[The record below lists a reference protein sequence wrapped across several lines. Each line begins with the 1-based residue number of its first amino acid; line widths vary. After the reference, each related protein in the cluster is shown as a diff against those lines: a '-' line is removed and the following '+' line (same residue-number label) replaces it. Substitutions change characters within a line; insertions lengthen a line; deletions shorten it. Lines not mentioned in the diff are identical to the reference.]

1 MVRHD
6 ELGDLQFALER
17 MRQKLN
23 ETTITKNYLNTVL
36 NSLSDAVLV
45 TSPNGIVKSCNE
57 ATQRLLGY
65 SEADLVGKPLVSFI
79 DEAHRECVR
88 PEHSAPEARETVLRT
103 ASGQT
108 IPVSMASSAITTEDP
123 QFQGNIYVARNI
135 TERKRAER
143 RIRYLARYDT
153 LTKMPNRMQFQHL
166 LQQAIARARRNQRS
180 LALLYLDLDRFKEV
194 NDTFGHAAGDRTLE
208 ILSERLTRN
217 LSKDTV
223 IGRLAGDEF
232 AMFIDDLP
240 VDIDNRAAIGAL
252 ARTLLDEISRTF
264 YVNQQEV
271 YLTASVGIAICPYDA
286 ENVIDL
292 IRNADAAMYHSKQNG
307 GNSCAFYVPEMNA
320 AAVERLMLKS
330 KLRRALER
338 DELVILYQSKVD
350 LRSGRVVGAE
360 ALLRWRLPGH
370 GDISPSHFIPL
381 AEETSLILDIGEWVL
396 NRVCADYREW
406 QKMRAR
412 ARPHRHQPVAAPTEA
427 GELHRPLPQRV
438 PQARGLAHL
447 LRAGSHRNHVD
458 DRPEAHHRL
467 LNELYAM
474 GLNLA
479 IDDFGTGYSS
489 LSALQ
494 QFPIGTLK
502 IDQSFVRDVAVDSN
516 DAAIVRTIID
526 MGKSLDLEVIAEGV
540 EASEQLEF
548 LRKHGCYYAQGRLFG
563 DAMEAGKLLA
573 ILAGQ
578 VGGAAYHARPVRAHG
593 AAADPPL
600 VVARPPMLS
609 ARDLTLRRGPEPL
622 FEQVNFTVFRGNKV
636 GITGANGA
644 GKSSLF
650 AAIRGELAADRGDIE
665 RPPDL
670 KIAHVEQEIAA
681 SERAAIEF
689 VLDGDAE
696 LRAVLAAIA
705 AAERRDAAVGARRS
719 SMRRS
724 RPSTAI
730 APRRAPPRSCMDSDS
745 RPRITSGQVAEF
757 SGGWRVRLAM
767 ARALCS
773 RADLLLLDEPT
784 NHLDLDAIVWL
795 EEWLTAFPGTLLM
808 ISHDREFLDAIIDR
822 VLHIENR
829 AHPRLLRQLLAVRAK
844 ARRGTGAAARAA
856 GAADAAHRRDHHL
869 RESLSRQRH
878 QVAPGAEPL
887 EDAASAWSA
896 SCRRTSTARSSSSSR
911 RR

>member
-1 MVRHD
+1 MARTLKTKYLLLALGLGAVLTLLLGGLTYYERRVDAADANTLTYSTVGQKLEADLESRASSLSKITSSSLAPALSSGNKQAIAAIAERLLDERDIERVEVLDARGVVLYTGSNPLDQATDDSFVFQSNIRSSLGLVPAQRVGSLQIWISRAKMQETLSSIHSQLESQQGMRIKRLRGVLAGITLPLLVLGLVGAWFIARQLAGPIKALVKSADRIGQGDYTLPLAVVRHD

-17 MRQKLN
+17 MRQKLSD
-23 ETTITKNYLNTVL
+23 TTITKNYLTTVL
-36 NSLSDAVLV
+36 NSLSDAVFV
-45 TSPNGIVKSCNE
+45 TSPEGTVKSCNE
-57 ATQRLLGY
+57 AAQRLLGY
-65 SEADLVGKPLVSFI
+65 ESSDLIGKPLIGFI
-79 DEAHRECVR
+79 DDVHREAFDLT
-88 PEHSAPEARETVLRT
+88 HDAPEARETVLRT

-123 QFQGNIYVARNI
+123 HFRGNIYVARNI

-143 RIRYLARYDT
+143 RIRYLARYDA

-240 VDIDNRAAIGAL
+240 VEAENRAALSTL

-271 YLTASVGIAICPYDA
+271 YLTASVGIALCPYDA

-307 GNSCAFYVPEMNA
+307 GNSCAFYVPDMNA

-350 LRSGRVVGAE
+350 LRDGRVVGAE

-396 NRVCADYREW
+396 NRVCSDYREW
-406 QKMRAR
+406 QK
-412 ARPHRHQPVAAPTEA
+412 T
-427 GELHRPLPQRV
+427 V
-438 PQARGLAHL
+438 PQPGRVAINLSLRQLKQASFIARC
-447 LRAGSHRNHVD
+447 RNVFRKHEVLPSCFELEVTETTLMTD
-458 DRPEAHHRL
+458 PKRTIGL

-474 GLNLA
+474 GLHLA

-502 IDQSFVRDVAVDSN
+502 IDQSFVRDVAVDSD

-526 MGKSLDLEVIAEGV
+526 MGKSLNLEVIAEGV
-540 EASEQLEF
+540 EAPEQLEF

-563 DAMEAGKLLA
+563 DAMEAKKLLA
-573 ILAGQ
+573 ILAAQAEGAPHH
-578 VGGAAYHARPVRAHG
+578 GGLCAPVVLRPVR
-593 AAADPPL
+593 
-600 VVARPPMLS
+600 LS
-609 ARDLTLRRGPEPL
+609 
-622 FEQVNFTVFRGNKV
+622 
-636 GITGANGA
+636 
-644 GKSSLF
+644 S
-650 AAIRGELAADRGDIE
+650 
-665 RPPDL
+665 
-670 KIAHVEQEIAA
+670 
-681 SERAAIEF
+681 
-689 VLDGDAE
+689 
-696 LRAVLAAIA
+696 
-705 AAERRDAAVGARRS
+705 
-719 SMRRS
+719 
-724 RPSTAI
+724 
-730 APRRAPPRSCMDSDS
+730 
-745 RPRITSGQVAEF
+745 
-757 SGGWRVRLAM
+757 
-767 ARALCS
+767 
-773 RADLLLLDEPT
+773 
-784 NHLDLDAIVWL
+784 
-795 EEWLTAFPGTLLM
+795 
-808 ISHDREFLDAIIDR
+808 
-822 VLHIENR
+822 
-829 AHPRLLRQLLAVRAK
+829 
-844 ARRGTGAAARAA
+844 
-856 GAADAAHRRDHHL
+856 
-869 RESLSRQRH
+869 
-878 QVAPGAEPL
+878 
-887 EDAASAWSA
+887 
-896 SCRRTSTARSSSSSR
+896 
-911 RR
+911 

>member
-1 MVRHD
+1 MARSLKTKYLLLALAVGAVLSLILGGLAYYEHRVDAADVNQLTYATVAQKLEADLETRASSLSEITGTSLAPALDSGNKAAVTSIAQRLLDERDIEKVEVLDARGTVLFNGGDPAVLRSGDWFVFQSTIHSNLVSAPVQRVGSLQIWMSRAEMRETLASIRKQLESQQGMQIKRMRGLLASITLPLLLLGLVGAWFIARQLAGPISALVKSADRIGQGDYTRPLAVVRHD

-45 TSPNGIVKSCNE
+45 TSPEGIVKSCNQ
-57 ATQRLLGY
+57 AAQRLLGY
-65 SEADLVGKPLVSFI
+65 QEADLLDKPLVSFV
-79 DEAHRECVR
+79 DEPHRSAFDLTN
-88 PEHSAPEARETVLRT
+88 SAPEARETVLRT

-108 IPVSMASSAITTEDP
+108 IPVSMASSTITTEDP

-180 LALLYLDLDRFKEV
+180 LALLYFDLDRFKEV

-232 AMFIDDLP
+232 AMFVDDLP
-240 VDIDNRAAIGAL
+240 ADVDNRASIGNL

-271 YLTASVGIAICPYDA
+271 YLTASAGVAICPYDA

-350 LRSGRVVGAE
+350 LRDGRVVGAE

-396 NRVCADYREW
+396 NRVCSDYREW
-406 QKMRAR
+406 QKTVPEPGRIAINLSLRQLKQSSFIAR
-412 ARPHRHQPVAAPTEA
+412 CRGVFRKHEVSPTCF
-427 GELHRPLPQRV
+427 ELEVTETTLMTDPKRTI
-438 PQARGLAHL
+438 G
-447 LRAGSHRNHVD
+447 
-458 DRPEAHHRL
+458 L

-502 IDQSFVRDVAVDSN
+502 IDQSFVRDVAVDSD

-563 DAMEAGKLLA
+563 DAMEASKLLA
-573 ILAGQ
+573 ILSSQAR
-578 VGGAAYHARPVRAHG
+578 GGAHHA
-593 AAADPPL
+593 
-600 VVARPPMLS
+600 
-609 ARDLTLRRGPEPL
+609 
-622 FEQVNFTVFRGNKV
+622 
-636 GITGANGA
+636 
-644 GKSSLF
+644 
-650 AAIRGELAADRGDIE
+650 
-665 RPPDL
+665 
-670 KIAHVEQEIAA
+670 
-681 SERAAIEF
+681 
-689 VLDGDAE
+689 
-696 LRAVLAAIA
+696 
-705 AAERRDAAVGARRS
+705 
-719 SMRRS
+719 
-724 RPSTAI
+724 
-730 APRRAPPRSCMDSDS
+730 
-745 RPRITSGQVAEF
+745 
-757 SGGWRVRLAM
+757 
-767 ARALCS
+767 ALCV
-773 RADLLLLDEPT
+773 PT
-784 NHLDLDAIVWL
+784 
-795 EEWLTAFPGTLLM
+795 
-808 ISHDREFLDAIIDR
+808 
-822 VLHIENR
+822 VLRPI
-829 AHPRLLRQLLAVRAK
+829 RL
-844 ARRGTGAAARAA
+844 
-856 GAADAAHRRDHHL
+856 
-869 RESLSRQRH
+869 
-878 QVAPGAEPL
+878 
-887 EDAASAWSA
+887 
-896 SCRRTSTARSSSSSR
+896 SS
-911 RR
+911 

>member
-1 MVRHD
+1 MIIGLSDPNGWLSMARSLKTNYLLLALAVSAVLALFLGGLAYYEHRVNTTDANQLTYVTVEQKLESDLEARASSLSEITSSSLAPALKDANNAAVAAIAGRLLDERDIERVEVLDAHNNVLYAGSNPAAQPASGGPFVLQTNIRSTIGPGTVQRVGSLEIWMSRSQMQDTLSSISNQLLSKQGVQTKRIGGVFVLIALPLLLIGFLGAWFIARQLSGPISALVKSADRIGDGDYTRPLAVVRHD

-17 MRQKLN
+17 MRQNLN

-45 TSPNGIVKSCNE
+45 TSPDGNVKSCNE

-65 SEADLVGKPLVSFI
+65 SEAELLGKPLTSFI
-79 DEAHRECVR
+79 DEVHRNAFD
-88 PEHSAPEARETVLRT
+88 PSHAAPEARETVLRT

-108 IPVSMASSAITTEDP
+108 IPVSMASSAISTEDP
-123 QFQGNIYVARNI
+123 QFQGSIYVARNI

-240 VDIDNRAAIGAL
+240 VDTDNRTALATL

-264 YVNQQEV
+264 FVNQQEV
-271 YLTASVGIAICPYDA
+271 YLTASAGIAICPYDA

-307 GNSCAFYVPEMNA
+307 GNSCAFYVPDMNA

-350 LRSGRVVGAE
+350 LRTGRVVGAE

-370 GDISPSHFIPL
+370 GEISPSHFIPL

-406 QKMRAR
+406 QKVVADPGRIAINLSLRQLKQSSFIAR
-412 ARPHRHQPVAAPTEA
+412 CRNVFRKNEVSPTCF
-427 GELHRPLPQRV
+427 ELEVTETTLMTDPKRTI
-438 PQARGLAHL
+438 G
-447 LRAGSHRNHVD
+447 
-458 DRPEAHHRL
+458 L

-474 GLNLA
+474 GLHLA

-502 IDQSFVRDVAVDSN
+502 IDQSFVRDAAVDTN

-540 EASEQLEF
+540 EDADQLEF
-548 LRKHGCYYAQGRLFG
+548 LRTHGCYYAQGRLFG

-573 ILAGQ
+573 ILANQKIGPPH
-578 VGGAAYHARPVRAHG
+578 HANLCAPTVLRPMR
-593 AAADPPL
+593 
-600 VVARPPMLS
+600 LS
-609 ARDLTLRRGPEPL
+609 
-622 FEQVNFTVFRGNKV
+622 
-636 GITGANGA
+636 
-644 GKSSLF
+644 S
-650 AAIRGELAADRGDIE
+650 
-665 RPPDL
+665 
-670 KIAHVEQEIAA
+670 
-681 SERAAIEF
+681 
-689 VLDGDAE
+689 
-696 LRAVLAAIA
+696 
-705 AAERRDAAVGARRS
+705 
-719 SMRRS
+719 
-724 RPSTAI
+724 
-730 APRRAPPRSCMDSDS
+730 
-745 RPRITSGQVAEF
+745 
-757 SGGWRVRLAM
+757 
-767 ARALCS
+767 
-773 RADLLLLDEPT
+773 
-784 NHLDLDAIVWL
+784 
-795 EEWLTAFPGTLLM
+795 
-808 ISHDREFLDAIIDR
+808 
-822 VLHIENR
+822 
-829 AHPRLLRQLLAVRAK
+829 
-844 ARRGTGAAARAA
+844 
-856 GAADAAHRRDHHL
+856 
-869 RESLSRQRH
+869 
-878 QVAPGAEPL
+878 
-887 EDAASAWSA
+887 
-896 SCRRTSTARSSSSSR
+896 
-911 RR
+911 

>member
-1 MVRHD
+1 MARSLKTNYLLLALGVGTVLSLLLGGVSYYEHRVDTADINQLTHAAVEQKLEADLEARADSLSKITGALLAPALNSGNKAALSTIAERLLEERDIERVEVRDTSGGVLFTGSNQLDDPSGLGPFVLKSSIRGKGAGSSQSAGTLQIWLNRAEMHDTLASIQSQMENRQGRQIERMSGLLAKVTLPLILLGLLGAWYIARQLARPITALVKSADRIGEGDYTRPLAVVRRD
-6 ELGDLQFALER
+6 ELGELQYALER
-17 MRQKLN
+17 MRQNLA

-45 TSPNGIVKSCNE
+45 TSPDGIVKSCNE

-65 SEADLVGKPLVSFI
+65 SEAELVGKPLTSFI
-79 DEAHRECVR
+79 DDAHRNAFD
-88 PEHSAPEARETVLRT
+88 PAISTTEARETVLRT
-103 ASGQT
+103 ANGQT
-108 IPVSMASSAITTEDP
+108 IPVSMANSTITSEDP

-166 LQQAIARARRNQRS
+166 LQQAIARARRSQRS

-240 VDIDNRAAIGAL
+240 MDVDNRASIGAL

-271 YLTASVGIAICPYDA
+271 YLTASVGVAICPYDA

-307 GNSCAFYVPEMNA
+307 GNTCAFYIPEMNA

-338 DELVILYQSKVD
+338 NELVILYQSKVD
-350 LRSGRVVGAE
+350 LRNGRVVGAE

-396 NRVCADYREW
+396 NRVCSDYREW
-406 QKMRAR
+406 QKTVPEPGRIAITLSLRQLKQASFIARCRAVFR
-412 ARPHRHQPVAAPTEA
+412 KHEVSPTCF
-427 GELHRPLPQRV
+427 ELEVTETTLMTDPKRTI
-438 PQARGLAHL
+438 G
-447 LRAGSHRNHVD
+447 
-458 DRPEAHHRL
+458 L
-467 LNELYAM
+467 LNALYAM
-474 GLNLA
+474 GFNLA

-502 IDQSFVRDVAVDSN
+502 IDQSFVRDVAIDSD

-526 MGKSLDLEVIAEGV
+526 MGKSLNLEVIAEGV

-548 LRKHGCYYAQGRLFG
+548 LRRHGCYYAPGSVFG
-563 DAMEAGKLLA
+563 DAMEAKKLLA
-573 ILAGQ
+573 ILASQELG
-578 VGGAAYHARPVRAHG
+578 VPHHAALCAPTLLRPV
-593 AAADPPL
+593 AA
-600 VVARPPMLS
+600 
-609 ARDLTLRRGPEPL
+609 G
-622 FEQVNFTVFRGNKV
+622 Q
-636 GITGANGA
+636 TGA
-644 GKSSLF
+644 
-650 AAIRGELAADRGDIE
+650 
-665 RPPDL
+665 
-670 KIAHVEQEIAA
+670 
-681 SERAAIEF
+681 
-689 VLDGDAE
+689 
-696 LRAVLAAIA
+696 
-705 AAERRDAAVGARRS
+705 
-719 SMRRS
+719 
-724 RPSTAI
+724 
-730 APRRAPPRSCMDSDS
+730 
-745 RPRITSGQVAEF
+745 
-757 SGGWRVRLAM
+757 
-767 ARALCS
+767 
-773 RADLLLLDEPT
+773 
-784 NHLDLDAIVWL
+784 
-795 EEWLTAFPGTLLM
+795 
-808 ISHDREFLDAIIDR
+808 
-822 VLHIENR
+822 
-829 AHPRLLRQLLAVRAK
+829 
-844 ARRGTGAAARAA
+844 
-856 GAADAAHRRDHHL
+856 
-869 RESLSRQRH
+869 
-878 QVAPGAEPL
+878 
-887 EDAASAWSA
+887 
-896 SCRRTSTARSSSSSR
+896 
-911 RR
+911 

>member
-1 MVRHD
+1 MARSLKTKYLLLALAVGAVLSLLLGGLSYYEHRVDAADVNQLTYATVAQKLEADLETRASSLSEITGTSLAPALASGNKVAVASIAERLLDERDIERVEVLDAHGAVLFRGGDPAAQQSGDWFVFQSTIHSNLVAAPVQRVGSLRISMSRTEMRETLASIRKQLESQQGMQIKRMRGLLAGITLPLLVLGLAGAWFIARQLAGPIAALVKSADRIGQGDYTRPLAVVRHD

-45 TSPNGIVKSCNE
+45 TSREGIVKSCNE
-57 ATQRLLGY
+57 AAHRLLGY
-65 SEADLVGKPLVSFI
+65 EAADLLGKPLVSFV
-79 DEAHRECVR
+79 DEAHRNALDLSN
-88 PEHSAPEARETVLRT
+88 SAPEARETVLRT

-166 LQQAIARARRNQRS
+166 LQQAIARARRSQRS

-232 AMFIDDLP
+232 AMFVDDLP
-240 VDIDNRAAIGAL
+240 MDVDNRASISAL

-271 YLTASVGIAICPYDA
+271 YLTASVGVAICPYDA

-350 LRSGRVVGAE
+350 LRDGRVVGAE

-370 GDISPSHFIPL
+370 GDISPSQFIPL

-396 NRVCADYREW
+396 NRVCSDYREW
-406 QKMRAR
+406 QKTVPEPGRIAINLSLR
-412 ARPHRHQPVAAPTEA
+412 QLKQASFISRCRGVFRKHNVSPTCF
-427 GELHRPLPQRV
+427 ELEVTETTLMTDPKRTI
-438 PQARGLAHL
+438 G
-447 LRAGSHRNHVD
+447 
-458 DRPEAHHRL
+458 L

-502 IDQSFVRDVAVDSN
+502 IDQSFVRDVAVDSD

-563 DAMEAGKLLA
+563 DAMEARKMLG
-573 ILAGQ
+573 ILSGQ
-578 VGGAAYHARPVRAHG
+578 VGGASYHA
-593 AAADPPL
+593 
-600 VVARPPMLS
+600 
-609 ARDLTLRRGPEPL
+609 
-622 FEQVNFTVFRGNKV
+622 K
-636 GITGANGA
+636 
-644 GKSSLF
+644 
-650 AAIRGELAADRGDIE
+650 
-665 RPPDL
+665 
-670 KIAHVEQEIAA
+670 
-681 SERAAIEF
+681 
-689 VLDGDAE
+689 
-696 LRAVLAAIA
+696 
-705 AAERRDAAVGARRS
+705 
-719 SMRRS
+719 
-724 RPSTAI
+724 
-730 APRRAPPRSCMDSDS
+730 
-745 RPRITSGQVAEF
+745 
-757 SGGWRVRLAM
+757 
-767 ARALCS
+767 LCV
-773 RADLLLLDEPT
+773 P
-784 NHLDLDAIVWL
+784 
-795 EEWLTAFPGTLLM
+795 TLLRP
-808 ISHDREFLDAIIDR
+808 I
-822 VLHIENR
+822 
-829 AHPRLLRQLLAVRAK
+829 RL
-844 ARRGTGAAARAA
+844 
-856 GAADAAHRRDHHL
+856 
-869 RESLSRQRH
+869 
-878 QVAPGAEPL
+878 
-887 EDAASAWSA
+887 
-896 SCRRTSTARSSSSSR
+896 SS
-911 RR
+911 

>member
-1 MVRHD
+1 MARSLKTKYLLLALAVGGGLSLILGGLAYYEHRVDAAYVNQLTYATVAHKLEADLETRASSVSEITGTSLAPALASGNKAAVASIAGRLLDERDIERVEVLDAGDSLLFSGGDAATRQTGDWFVYQSTIHSNLVSAPVRRVGSLRIWMSRAEMHETLASIRKQLESQQGLQIKRIRGLLAGITIPLLLLGLAGAWFIAGQLAAPISALVKSADRIGEGDYTRPLAVVRRD

-45 TSPNGIVKSCNE
+45 TSPDGVVKSCNE
-57 ATQRLLGY
+57 AAQRLLGY
-65 SEADLVGKPLVSFI
+65 SESDLLDKPLTSFI
-79 DEAHRECVR
+79 DEQHRGAFD
-88 PEHSAPEARETVLRT
+88 PSNSAPEARETVLRT

-108 IPVSMASSAITTEDP
+108 IPVSMASSSISSEDP

-166 LQQAIARARRNQRS
+166 LQQAIARSRRNQRS

-217 LSKDTV
+217 LTKDTV

-240 VDIDNRAAIGAL
+240 VDVDNRAAIGAL

-271 YLTASVGIAICPYDA
+271 YLTASVGVSICPYDA

-396 NRVCADYREW
+396 NRVCSDYHQW
-406 QKMRAR
+406 QKIVPEPGRIAINLSLRQLKQASFIAR
-412 ARPHRHQPVAAPTEA
+412 CRSVFRKHDVSPTCF
-427 GELHRPLPQRV
+427 ELEVTETTLMTDPKRTI
-438 PQARGLAHL
+438 G
-447 LRAGSHRNHVD
+447 
-458 DRPEAHHRL
+458 L

-502 IDQSFVRDVAVDSN
+502 IDQSFVRDVAVDSD

-540 EASEQLEF
+540 EASDQLEF
-548 LRKHGCYYAQGRLFG
+548 LRQHGCYYAQGRLFG
-563 DAMEAGKLLA
+563 DAMEADKLLG
-573 ILAGQ
+573 ILAAQ
-578 VGGAAYHARPVRAHG
+578 VSGAPHHANLCVPTVLRPIR
-593 AAADPPL
+593 
-600 VVARPPMLS
+600 LS
-609 ARDLTLRRGPEPL
+609 
-622 FEQVNFTVFRGNKV
+622 
-636 GITGANGA
+636 
-644 GKSSLF
+644 S
-650 AAIRGELAADRGDIE
+650 
-665 RPPDL
+665 
-670 KIAHVEQEIAA
+670 
-681 SERAAIEF
+681 
-689 VLDGDAE
+689 
-696 LRAVLAAIA
+696 
-705 AAERRDAAVGARRS
+705 
-719 SMRRS
+719 
-724 RPSTAI
+724 
-730 APRRAPPRSCMDSDS
+730 
-745 RPRITSGQVAEF
+745 
-757 SGGWRVRLAM
+757 
-767 ARALCS
+767 
-773 RADLLLLDEPT
+773 
-784 NHLDLDAIVWL
+784 
-795 EEWLTAFPGTLLM
+795 
-808 ISHDREFLDAIIDR
+808 
-822 VLHIENR
+822 
-829 AHPRLLRQLLAVRAK
+829 
-844 ARRGTGAAARAA
+844 
-856 GAADAAHRRDHHL
+856 
-869 RESLSRQRH
+869 
-878 QVAPGAEPL
+878 
-887 EDAASAWSA
+887 
-896 SCRRTSTARSSSSSR
+896 
-911 RR
+911 

>member
-1 MVRHD
+1 MARSLKTKYLLLALVFGAALSLLLGTLSYYEHRVDAADVNQLTYATVAQRLEADLETRASSLSEITGTSLGPALSSGNKAAVTSIAERLLDERDIERVEVLDAHGTVLFRGGDPAAQQSEDWFSFQSTIHSNLVSAPVQRVGSLRIWMSRAEMNETLASIRKQLESQQGFQIKRMRGLLAGITLPLLLLGLVGAWFIARQIERPISALVMSADRIGQGDYTMPLAVVRHN
-6 ELGDLQFALER
+6 ELGELQFALER

-36 NSLSDAVLV
+36 NSLSDAVFV
-45 TSPNGIVKSCNE
+45 TSPEGIVKSCNE
-57 ATQRLLGY
+57 ATHKLLGY
-65 SEADLVGKPLVSFI
+65 QEADLLGKPLVSFI
-79 DEAHRECVR
+79 DEAHRGALDLAN
-88 PEHSAPEARETVLRT
+88 PAPEARETVLRT

-108 IPVSMASSAITTEDP
+108 IPVSMAGSAITTEDP
-123 QFQGNIYVARNI
+123 QFRGNIYVARNI

-166 LQQAIARARRNQRS
+166 LQQAIARARRSQHS

-208 ILSERLTRN
+208 ILSERLTRS
-217 LSKDTV
+217 LTSDTV

-232 AMFIDDLP
+232 AMFVDDLP
-240 VDIDNRAAIGAL
+240 MDVDNRASIGAL

-271 YLTASVGIAICPYDA
+271 YLTASVGVAICPYDA

-350 LRSGRVVGAE
+350 LRTGRVVGAE

-396 NRVCADYREW
+396 NRVCSDYREW
-406 QKMRAR
+406 QKTVPEPGRIAINLSLRQLKQSSFIAR
-412 ARPHRHQPVAAPTEA
+412 CRSVFRKHEVSPTCF
-427 GELHRPLPQRV
+427 ELEVTETTLMTDPKRTI
-438 PQARGLAHL
+438 G
-447 LRAGSHRNHVD
+447 
-458 DRPEAHHRL
+458 L

-502 IDQSFVRDVAVDSN
+502 IDQSFVRDVAVDSD

-563 DAMEAGKLLA
+563 DAMEAGKLLE
-573 ILAGQ
+573 ILSSQA
-578 VGGAAYHARPVRAHG
+578 GGAPHHA
-593 AAADPPL
+593 
-600 VVARPPMLS
+600 
-609 ARDLTLRRGPEPL
+609 
-622 FEQVNFTVFRGNKV
+622 
-636 GITGANGA
+636 
-644 GKSSLF
+644 
-650 AAIRGELAADRGDIE
+650 
-665 RPPDL
+665 
-670 KIAHVEQEIAA
+670 
-681 SERAAIEF
+681 
-689 VLDGDAE
+689 
-696 LRAVLAAIA
+696 
-705 AAERRDAAVGARRS
+705 
-719 SMRRS
+719 
-724 RPSTAI
+724 
-730 APRRAPPRSCMDSDS
+730 
-745 RPRITSGQVAEF
+745 
-757 SGGWRVRLAM
+757 
-767 ARALCS
+767 ALCV
-773 RADLLLLDEPT
+773 PT
-784 NHLDLDAIVWL
+784 
-795 EEWLTAFPGTLLM
+795 
-808 ISHDREFLDAIIDR
+808 
-822 VLHIENR
+822 VLRPI
-829 AHPRLLRQLLAVRAK
+829 RL
-844 ARRGTGAAARAA
+844 
-856 GAADAAHRRDHHL
+856 
-869 RESLSRQRH
+869 
-878 QVAPGAEPL
+878 
-887 EDAASAWSA
+887 
-896 SCRRTSTARSSSSSR
+896 SS
-911 RR
+911 

>member
-1 MVRHD
+1 GAVLSLLLGGLSYYEHRVDAADVNQLTYATVAQKLEADLETRASSLGEITGTSLAPALGSGNKTAVASIASRLLDERDIERVEVTDAYGAVLFSGGVPAAPAAGDWFVFQSTIHSNLVSAPVQRVGSLRISMSRAEMRETLASIRKQLESQQGMQIKRMRGFLAGITLPLLVLGLAGAWFIARQLAKPISALVKSADRIGEGDYTRPLAVVRHD

-23 ETTITKNYLNTVL
+23 ETTITKNYLTTVL

-45 TSPNGIVKSCNE
+45 TSPEGIIKSCNE
-57 ATQRLLGY
+57 ATHRLLGY
-65 SEADLVGKPLVSFI
+65 SQADLVGKPLVGFI
-79 DEAHRECVR
+79 DEVHRNAFDLTN
-88 PEHSAPEARETVLRT
+88 SAPEARETVLRT

-166 LQQAIARARRNQRS
+166 LQQAIARARRSQRS

-240 VDIDNRAAIGAL
+240 MDVDNRAAIGTL

-271 YLTASVGIAICPYDA
+271 YLTASVGVAICPYDA

-396 NRVCADYREW
+396 NKVCSDYREW
-406 QKMRAR
+406 QKSVPEPGRIAINLSLRQLKQGSFISRCRAVFR
-412 ARPHRHQPVAAPTEA
+412 KHEVSPTCF
-427 GELHRPLPQRV
+427 ELEVTETTLMTDPKRTI
-438 PQARGLAHL
+438 G
-447 LRAGSHRNHVD
+447 
-458 DRPEAHHRL
+458 L

-540 EASEQLEF
+540 EESEQLEF

-563 DAMEAGKLLA
+563 DAMEASKMLG
-573 ILAGQ
+573 ILSGQ
-578 VGGAAYHARPVRAHG
+578 SGGGAAYHASLCVPTVLRPIR
-593 AAADPPL
+593 
-600 VVARPPMLS
+600 LS
-609 ARDLTLRRGPEPL
+609 
-622 FEQVNFTVFRGNKV
+622 
-636 GITGANGA
+636 
-644 GKSSLF
+644 S
-650 AAIRGELAADRGDIE
+650 
-665 RPPDL
+665 
-670 KIAHVEQEIAA
+670 
-681 SERAAIEF
+681 
-689 VLDGDAE
+689 
-696 LRAVLAAIA
+696 
-705 AAERRDAAVGARRS
+705 
-719 SMRRS
+719 
-724 RPSTAI
+724 
-730 APRRAPPRSCMDSDS
+730 
-745 RPRITSGQVAEF
+745 
-757 SGGWRVRLAM
+757 
-767 ARALCS
+767 
-773 RADLLLLDEPT
+773 
-784 NHLDLDAIVWL
+784 
-795 EEWLTAFPGTLLM
+795 
-808 ISHDREFLDAIIDR
+808 
-822 VLHIENR
+822 
-829 AHPRLLRQLLAVRAK
+829 
-844 ARRGTGAAARAA
+844 
-856 GAADAAHRRDHHL
+856 
-869 RESLSRQRH
+869 
-878 QVAPGAEPL
+878 
-887 EDAASAWSA
+887 
-896 SCRRTSTARSSSSSR
+896 
-911 RR
+911 

>member
-1 MVRHD
+1 MARSLKTKYLLVALAVGAILSLLLAGLSYYEHRVDAADVNQLTYATVEQKLEADLETRASSLSEITGTLLAPAIVSGNKSEVSSIAQRLLDERDIERVEVLDDHGAMLFSDGDPSVRQTGDWFVYQSTIHSHLVSAPVQHVGTLQIWVSRAEMRETLASIRKQLESQQGMQIKRMRGLIAGFTLPLLLLGLAGAWFVARQLARPISALVKSADRIGQGDYTRPLAVVRHD

-36 NSLSDAVLV
+36 NSLNDAVLV
-45 TSPNGIVKSCNE
+45 TSPDGVVKSCNE
-57 ATQRLLGY
+57 ATRRLLGH
-65 SEADLVGKPLVSFI
+65 EDADLLGKPLVSFI
-79 DEAHRECVR
+79 DEEHRNAFDLTI
-88 PEHSAPEARETVLRT
+88 SAPEARETVLRT

-166 LQQAIARARRNQRS
+166 LQQAIARARRSQRS

-232 AMFIDDLP
+232 AMFVDDLP
-240 VDIDNRAAIGAL
+240 MDVDNRVGIGNL

-271 YLTASVGIAICPYDA
+271 YLTASVGVAICPYDA

-307 GNSCAFYVPEMNA
+307 GNSSAFYVPEMNA

-338 DELVILYQSKVD
+338 NELVILYQSKVD
-350 LRSGRVVGAE
+350 LRTGRVVGAE

-396 NRVCADYREW
+396 NRVCSDYREW
-406 QKMRAR
+406 QKSVPEPGRIAINLSLR
-412 ARPHRHQPVAAPTEA
+412 QLKQASFISRCRGVFRKHEVSPTCF
-427 GELHRPLPQRV
+427 ELEVTETTLMTDPKRTI
-438 PQARGLAHL
+438 G
-447 LRAGSHRNHVD
+447 
-458 DRPEAHHRL
+458 L

-526 MGKSLDLEVIAEGV
+526 MGRSLDLEVIAEGV
-540 EASEQLEF
+540 EEREQLEF

-563 DAMEAGKLLA
+563 DAMEAGKMLR
-573 ILAGQ
+573 ILSAQ
-578 VGGAAYHARPVRAHG
+578 VGGPAHHAALCV
-593 AAADPPL
+593 
-600 VVARPPMLS
+600 
-609 ARDLTLRRGPEPL
+609 
-622 FEQVNFTVFRGNKV
+622 
-636 GITGANGA
+636 
-644 GKSSLF
+644 
-650 AAIRGELAADRGDIE
+650 
-665 RPPDL
+665 
-670 KIAHVEQEIAA
+670 AA
-681 SERAAIEF
+681 S
-689 VLDGDAE
+689 
-696 LRAVLAAIA
+696 LRSIRL
-705 AAERRDAAVGARRS
+705 S
-719 SMRRS
+719 S
-724 RPSTAI
+724 
-730 APRRAPPRSCMDSDS
+730 
-745 RPRITSGQVAEF
+745 
-757 SGGWRVRLAM
+757 
-767 ARALCS
+767 
-773 RADLLLLDEPT
+773 
-784 NHLDLDAIVWL
+784 
-795 EEWLTAFPGTLLM
+795 
-808 ISHDREFLDAIIDR
+808 
-822 VLHIENR
+822 
-829 AHPRLLRQLLAVRAK
+829 
-844 ARRGTGAAARAA
+844 
-856 GAADAAHRRDHHL
+856 
-869 RESLSRQRH
+869 
-878 QVAPGAEPL
+878 
-887 EDAASAWSA
+887 
-896 SCRRTSTARSSSSSR
+896 
-911 RR
+911 

>member
-1 MVRHD
+1 MSTGSTPPTSTRSPTPRSAQKLEADLETRASSLSEITGTSLAPALSSGNKAAVASIAQRLLDERDIERVEVLDARGTVLFSGGDPAVLQSGDWFVFQSTIHSNLVSAPVQRVGSLQIWMSRSEMHETLASIRKQLENRQGVQVKRMRGLVAGITLPLLLLGLFGAWFIARQLAGPISALVKSADRIGEGDYTRPLAVVRHD

-45 TSPNGIVKSCNE
+45 TSPDGVVKSCNE
-57 ATQRLLGY
+57 AAQRLLGY
-65 SEADLVGKPLVSFI
+65 READLLDKPLMSFI
-79 DEAHRECVR
+79 DEAHRSAFDLTN
-88 PEHSAPEARETVLRT
+88 SAPEARETVLRT

-166 LQQAIARARRNQRS
+166 LQQAIARTRRNQRS

-232 AMFIDDLP
+232 AMFVDDLP
-240 VDIDNRAAIGAL
+240 VDVDNRGAIGSL

-307 GNSCAFYVPEMNA
+307 GNTFAFYVPEMNA

-350 LRSGRVVGAE
+350 LRDGRVVGAE

-370 GDISPSHFIPL
+370 GDIPPSQFIPL

-396 NRVCADYREW
+396 NRVCSDYREW
-406 QKMRAR
+406 QKTVPEPGRIAINLSLR
-412 ARPHRHQPVAAPTEA
+412 QLKQASFISRCRGVFRKHEVSPTCF
-427 GELHRPLPQRV
+427 ELEVTETTLMTDPKRTI
-438 PQARGLAHL
+438 G
-447 LRAGSHRNHVD
+447 
-458 DRPEAHHRL
+458 L

-502 IDQSFVRDVAVDSN
+502 IDQSFVRDVAVDSD

-526 MGKSLDLEVIAEGV
+526 MGRSLDLEVIAEGV

-563 DAMEAGKLLA
+563 DAMEANRMLA
-573 ILAGQ
+573 ILSDQ
-578 VGGAAYHARPVRAHG
+578 TGGAAHHAALCKP
-593 AAADPPL
+593 
-600 VVARPPMLS
+600 
-609 ARDLTLRRGPEPL
+609 
-622 FEQVNFTVFRGNKV
+622 
-636 GITGANGA
+636 TG
-644 GKSSLF
+644 
-650 AAIRGELAADRGDIE
+650 
-665 RPPDL
+665 
-670 KIAHVEQEIAA
+670 
-681 SERAAIEF
+681 
-689 VLDGDAE
+689 
-696 LRAVLAAIA
+696 
-705 AAERRDAAVGARRS
+705 
-719 SMRRS
+719 S
-724 RPSTAI
+724 RP
-730 APRRAPPRSCMDSDS
+730 M
-745 RPRITSGQVAEF
+745 
-757 SGGWRVRLAM
+757 RL
-767 ARALCS
+767 
-773 RADLLLLDEPT
+773 
-784 NHLDLDAIVWL
+784 
-795 EEWLTAFPGTLLM
+795 
-808 ISHDREFLDAIIDR
+808 
-822 VLHIENR
+822 
-829 AHPRLLRQLLAVRAK
+829 
-844 ARRGTGAAARAA
+844 
-856 GAADAAHRRDHHL
+856 
-869 RESLSRQRH
+869 
-878 QVAPGAEPL
+878 
-887 EDAASAWSA
+887 
-896 SCRRTSTARSSSSSR
+896 SS
-911 RR
+911 

>member
-1 MVRHD
+1 MARSLKTKYLLMALAVGAGLSLILGGLAYYEHRIDAAAINQLTYATVAQKLEADLETRASSLSDITGTSLAPALASGNKAAIASIAARLLDERDIQRVEVLGADDAVLFGSGAAAAGAPGDWFVYQSTVHSNLVAAPVKRVGSLRIWMSRAEMRETLASIRKQLESQQGTQARHMRALLAGITLPLLLLGLAGAWFIARQLSGPISALVKSADRIGEGDYTRPLEVVRHD

-36 NSLSDAVLV
+36 NSLSDAVFV
-45 TSPNGIVKSCNE
+45 TSPAGIIKSCNE
-57 ATQRLLGY
+57 AAQKLLGY
-65 SEADLVGKPLVSFI
+65 QEADLLEKPLAGFI
-79 DEAHRECVR
+79 DEEHRAAFDLGN
-88 PEHSAPEARETVLRT
+88 PAPEARETVLRT

-108 IPVSMASSAITTEDP
+108 IPVSMASSSITTQEP

-166 LQQAIARARRNQRS
+166 LQQAIARSRRNQRS

-208 ILSERLTRN
+208 VLSERLTRS

-232 AMFIDDLP
+232 AMFVDDLP
-240 VDIDNRAAIGAL
+240 VDADNRAGIAAL

-271 YLTASVGIAICPYDA
+271 YLTASVGVAICPYDA

-370 GDISPSHFIPL
+370 GDIPPSQFIPL

-406 QKMRAR
+406 QKTVPEPGRIAINLSLRQLKQASFIAR
-412 ARPHRHQPVAAPTEA
+412 CRSVFRKHDVSPTCF
-427 GELHRPLPQRV
+427 ELEVTETTLMTDPKRTI
-438 PQARGLAHL
+438 G
-447 LRAGSHRNHVD
+447 
-458 DRPEAHHRL
+458 L

-502 IDQSFVRDVAVDSN
+502 IDQSFVRDVAVDSD

-526 MGKSLDLEVIAEGV
+526 MGKSLNLEVIAEGV
-540 EASEQLEF
+540 EAGEQLEF
-548 LRKHGCYYAQGRLFG
+548 LRRHGCYYAQGRLFG
-563 DAMEAGKLLA
+563 DAMEAGNLLS
-573 ILAGQ
+573 ILAAQ
-578 VGGAAYHARPVRAHG
+578 AVGAPHHANLCVPSVLRPVR
-593 AAADPPL
+593 
-600 VVARPPMLS
+600 LS
-609 ARDLTLRRGPEPL
+609 
-622 FEQVNFTVFRGNKV
+622 
-636 GITGANGA
+636 
-644 GKSSLF
+644 S
-650 AAIRGELAADRGDIE
+650 
-665 RPPDL
+665 
-670 KIAHVEQEIAA
+670 
-681 SERAAIEF
+681 
-689 VLDGDAE
+689 
-696 LRAVLAAIA
+696 
-705 AAERRDAAVGARRS
+705 
-719 SMRRS
+719 
-724 RPSTAI
+724 
-730 APRRAPPRSCMDSDS
+730 
-745 RPRITSGQVAEF
+745 
-757 SGGWRVRLAM
+757 
-767 ARALCS
+767 
-773 RADLLLLDEPT
+773 
-784 NHLDLDAIVWL
+784 
-795 EEWLTAFPGTLLM
+795 
-808 ISHDREFLDAIIDR
+808 
-822 VLHIENR
+822 
-829 AHPRLLRQLLAVRAK
+829 
-844 ARRGTGAAARAA
+844 
-856 GAADAAHRRDHHL
+856 
-869 RESLSRQRH
+869 
-878 QVAPGAEPL
+878 
-887 EDAASAWSA
+887 
-896 SCRRTSTARSSSSSR
+896 
-911 RR
+911 